1 MNRKNKTFGSKLYS
15 MFLISMLISTVIAMI
30 FFGMYYNRL
39 AVEREEK
46 SIQSILNSVSQNL
59 GLQFNENEN
68 ENIKSAFYIY
78 KKIFQQTENLNN
90 PKLYEYYD
98 ELTRIDLENNYTVTL
113 TKTLHTSSK
122 EVRAILFFPAS
133 GEDTAYCLSK
143 KSAEIQ
149 EISYPDYKEEV
160 WYKEVTEKNID
171 TYYCTSDM
179 PDYMPNKGLGE
190 IYSYVTTLKNQ
201 DTHKI
206 IGVLKI
212 DVSKKKLQE
221 TLDTLQK
228 SRDHA
233 LLLVQRGQVLAKS
246 TGLGKVGKI
255 EDHQVRVEDRQY
267 RTMKQTVPG
276 TDLELIYLYSRLSI
290 YKEFIKVTVLFFGIV
305 MTGAVLA
312 FFYYRFHAKRM
323 VNDVEEISEIL
334 QCVERG
340 ELDKHI
346 EIQGNS
352 EFGMIAVAINQM
364 MDHLK
369 EYIDKEYILVIQ
381 QQKAEYRALQFQVNP
396 HFLYNTL
403 NGFVALNRMGEKKVL
418 ERSIIGLSRLFRF
431 LADDKQS
438 PRSFCSGFTGNLA
451 CMPLLLVPAEI
462 LH

>member
-1 MNRKNKTFGSKLYS
+1 MEI
-15 MFLISMLISTVIAMI
+15 LICRSWIRQCV
-30 FFGMYYNRL
+30 
-39 AVEREEK
+39 V
-46 SIQSILNSVSQNL
+46 
-59 GLQFNENEN
+59 LQ
-68 ENIKSAFYIY
+68 
-78 KKIFQQTENLNN
+78 
-90 PKLYEYYD
+90 
-98 ELTRIDLENNYTVTL
+98 
-113 TKTLHTSSK
+113 
-122 EVRAILFFPAS
+122 
-133 GEDTAYCLSK
+133 
-143 KSAEIQ
+143 
-149 EISYPDYKEEV
+149 
-160 WYKEVTEKNID
+160 YKEVTEKNID